1 MPQWLGRYRLIFLL
15 AAITAVSLLVFA
27 ACDDDEEDT
36 GDGETPAAGETP
48 ADGGEIVQP
57 TLPLKIGYIIS
68 FTGDLGDFG
77 VPHENSAKLAVDEI
91 NAAGGVAGQLIEYEP
106 IVLAGA
112 PGQGGADDPA
122 LGVEGEP
129 LELVTADDATD
140 PNQGVTEATRLIEV
154 EGVDFILGSLSSGV
168 SLQIAESVTGPSNV
182 LQISGASS
190 APSLTH
196 ANDNDF
202 LFRTPIHDTAQGAVL
217 SKLATDRGIETVC
230 NMYVNNAYGEGLS
243 DAFTENFEAAGGTI
257 TAAVPH
263 EEELPTYESELTT
276 CTADGPQAMAAIA
289 YPESAGQFLRET
301 VEKDFVGD
309 VLFVDGTKSPK
320 MLDQLGWEN
329 FDGMV
334 GTAPGTLSPLEA
346 GDVFDAAYEAAY
358 GEPAGEL
365 PYMRDTYDAVYLMAL
380 AASKSLAD
388 GIDIREA
395 LREVANPEGEVVSVG
410 SESYAAAIDF
420 IANGQDINYEGA
432 SGPVDLDANG
442 DVLIGAVE
450 TYHVDAATETF
461 VTDVVYKVDLNTN
474 EVTAL
479 PAPE

>member
-1 MPQWLGRYRLIFLL
+1 MPRWLGRFRLLFLV
-15 AAITAVSLLVFA
+15 AAIAAVSLLAFA
-27 ACDDDEEDT
+27 ACEDDKKEE
-36 GDGETPAAGETP
+36 GETPAAGETP

-57 TLPLKIGYIIS
+57 TLPIKIGYVIS

-77 VPHENSAKLAVDEI
+77 VPHENSARLAVEEI

-106 IVLAGA
+106 MVVAGA

-122 LGVEGEP
+122 LGVDGQP

-168 SLQIAESVTGPSNV
+168 TLQIAESVTGPNNV

-190 APSLTH
+190 SPSLTN

-217 SKLATDRGIETVC
+217 AKLAKDRGIETVC

-243 DAFTENFEAAGGTI
+243 DAFTDNFEAAGGTV

-263 EEELPTYESELTT
+263 EEELPTYASELET
-276 CTADGPQAMAAIA
+276 CTADGPQALAGIA
-289 YPESAGQFLRET
+289 YPESAGQFLREA
-301 VEKDFVGD
+301 VEGEVVDEF
-309 VLFVDGTKSPK
+309 LFVDGTKSPA

-365 PYMRDTYDAVYLMAL
+365 PFMRETYDAVYLMAL

-450 TYHVDAATETF
+450 TYHVDAAAKKF
-461 VTDVVYKVDLNTN
+461 VTDTVYKVDLNTN
-474 EVTAL
+474 EVTPL
-479 PAPE
+479 E